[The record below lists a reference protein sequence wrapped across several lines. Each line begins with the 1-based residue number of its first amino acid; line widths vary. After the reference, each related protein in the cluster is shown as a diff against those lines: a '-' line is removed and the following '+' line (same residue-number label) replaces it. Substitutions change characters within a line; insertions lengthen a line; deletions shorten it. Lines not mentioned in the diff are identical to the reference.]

1 VELSGAFGQIDLL
14 LLQGQ
19 SLEPVLK
26 KKINSEVVEEE
37 DEIEQGEE
45 GQKEEEEEEG
55 EKEEEG
61 EEEYC
66 QGC

>member
-19 SLEPVLK
+19 SLEPVLRK
-26 KKINSEVVEEE
+26 KNNSEVVEEE

-45 GQKEEEEEEG
+45 GQEEEEEDED
-55 EKEEEG
+55 ED
-61 EEEYC
+61 EYC